1 MKQPH
6 DRANAPALSDAHIGK
21 EAGVSGDDHQAI
33 RLWLRLLACSTQI
46 EQQISQRLRTRF
58 GTTLARFDY
67 LAQLNRHPN
76 GLRMKVLSRYLMV
89 TGGNV
94 TGLTD
99 QLVSEGW
106 VQREEDPDDRRAL
119 VVRLTPAGVQHFQED
134 GGRARR
140 MAQHDVCRPGAAG
153 AGRAVPAVGAHAV
166 GVGGGVRGG
175 AGSQVIAAVAL
186 GFAKPA
192 HCLKASTALRELSQR
207 NWPRHVPP
215 THQSAFHL
223 GAVGLQPV
231 VHGWSHSVAV
241 GAVRI

>member
-1 MKQPH
+1 MKQPTSKA
-6 DRANAPALSDAHIGK
+6 DAPALSDAHIGK
-21 EAGVSGDDHQAI
+21 EAGVSGEDHQAI

-67 LAQLNRHPN
+67 LAQLNRHPK

-119 VVRLTPAGVQHFQED
+119 VVRLTPAGAQHFKKMAAEHEEWLNTLFAGLGQQEQD
-134 GGRARR
+134 ELYRL
-140 MAQHDVCRPGAAG
+140 
-153 AGRAVPAVGAHAV
+153 
-166 GVGGGVRGG
+166 
-175 AGSQVIAAVAL
+175 L
-186 GFAKPA
+186 G
-192 HCLKASTALRELSQR
+192 HMR
-207 NWPRHVPP
+207 
-215 THQSAFHL
+215 
-223 GAVGLQPV
+223 
-231 VHGWSHSVAV
+231 SVLAE
-241 GAVRI
+241 G